1 MKQFLDLGPSSVD
14 AYAYIPWN
22 KLLATS
28 IGGFGAELLCLPE
41 QYRDFYTVNLR
52 QYKASVFQSSF
63 EKLQQWWAVH
73 PDSLGSYVNIEVF
86 PNQATA
92 ARGDDYTAYPWR
104 DAKAYM

>member
-1 MKQFLDLGPSSVD
+1 MDQFLQLGPSSVE

-22 KLLATS
+22 RLIATS
-28 IGGFGAELLCLPE
+28 IGGFGAELLCLKE

-52 QYKASVFQSSF
+52 SMSAPVYQKSF
-63 EKLQQWWAVH
+63 ERLQKWWEDY
-73 PDSLGSYVNIEVF
+73 PDARGSYINIEVF

-92 ARGDDYTAYPWR
+92 ARGDDATAYPWR